1 MVTTNAVQSSFIGGL
16 KTEFTGLNFPENAC
30 TDTDNCVFTLIGE
43 VLRREGINF
52 ETNNALQNIN
62 TASQAI
68 NYYHWVNAGGDGET
82 QILVVQVGGTLYFFK
97 TSNASTGS
105 PMSAQLLSGTVSIN
119 TFLATGST
127 ATPSLTEC
135 QFADGNGYLFVYHPN
150 LDPFFCSIS
159 GNTITANII
168 TIQIRDFTG
177 INDGLTGALI
187 SNRPSLLTQEHL
199 YNLQNQGWT
208 QGAPWN
214 ASSSTQI
221 NVSSTSTYTFSVPSG
236 ISGITNG
243 QVVGI
248 EAYSLGSLIVEGSG
262 EPLSQGQIASYA
274 TVNSYTASTMVL
286 SVYSVVF
293 PVQFHNAS
301 GPLSPGG
308 PPYYSLVP
316 VSTGYISTWLS
327 AEGNY
332 PSNADVWWVF
342 KDTSGDFSPATTAGN
357 ITLNS
362 GQAPQGHYILNAF
375 NQDRTVASGTSG
387 LTAVTTTVRPRTG
400 CWFGGRVWFSG
411 VDSSQVATGDA
422 AFYTWTENIYF
433 STIVSGTPDFGTCY
447 QTNDPTSENL
457 SDELPSDGGVIV
469 IQGCGA
475 VYKLFPM
482 QNGVLV
488 FAQNGVWIIRGGQS
502 LGFTATD
509 YSVNKVSEVQS
520 ISGTSFISVQG
531 MPMFWNEE
539 GIYAVEPSKDN
550 SPYGFGGLSVN
561 PITVGTILTFY
572 NSIPRDSKRYAR
584 GDYNPITYNIEWLY
598 RSEQESG
605 IANRYQFDSALNLNV
620 YNRAFY
626 PYSIS
631 NNNACYV
638 NGLVYISYPN
648 GVLDPTFKYL
658 TSVNTQ
664 FTFSEENDDVNF
676 LDWFSYDN
684 TGVDYTSFFI
694 TGYNL
699 HGKAIAKWSNTYV
712 YMYLGGADP
721 SAYTI
726 QGIWDYANT
735 GNSGRYTNVQQI
747 TNFSPNYNNTFR
759 RHKIRG
765 HGMSLQIYVS
775 SISGQPFTIQG
786 WAMAD
791 DIDRGI

>member
-97 TSNASTGS
+97 TSAATSGS
-105 PMSAQLLSGTVSIN
+105 PISAQLLGSTVAIS
-119 TFLATGST
+119 TFLATGSSADPT
-127 ATPSLTEC
+127 QTEC
-135 QFADGNGYLFVYHPN
+135 QFSDGNGYLFVYHPN
-150 LDPFFCSIS
+150 LDSFYCTLVS
-159 GNTITANII
+159 NVITANLI
-168 TIQIRDFTG
+168 TLQIRDFAG
-177 INDGLTGALI
+177 LNDGLLGPLV
-187 SNRPSLLTQEHL
+187 SNRPALLTQEHL

-214 ASSSTQI
+214 ASSSTNLTI
-221 NVSSTSTYTFSVPSG
+221 SGTTSYTFTVASG
-236 ISGITNG
+236 LSGVTNG
-243 QVVGI
+243 QVVGA
-248 EAYSLGSLIVEGSG
+248 EAYSFASLVAQGTRN
-262 EPLSQGQIASYA
+262 PFSQGQVSGYG
-274 TVNSYTASTMVL
+274 TVVGYTASTL
-286 SVYSVVF
+286 IININNVVTAATPNVGF
-293 PVQFHNAS
+293 TTIFWS
-301 GPLSPGG
+301 F
-308 PPYYSLVP
+308 VP
-316 VSTGYISTWLS
+316 VSTGYITTWLT
-327 AEGNY
+327 AEGVY
-332 PSNADVWWVF
+332 PSNADVWWVY
-342 KDTSGDFSPATTAGN
+342 KDTTGNFSPATTAAN

-362 GQAPQGHYILNAF
+362 GQAPQGHYIFNVF
-375 NQDRTVASGTSG
+375 NQDRTAASGTSG

-400 CWFGGRVWFSG
+400 CWFDGRVWYSG
-411 VDSSQVATGDA
+411 VDASQAATGDA
-422 AFYTWTENIYF
+422 AFYTWTESIYF
-433 STIVSGTPDFGTCY
+433 STIVSSINDFGTCY
-447 QTNDPTSENL
+447 QTNDPTSETL
-457 SDELPSDGGVIV
+457 FDELPSDGGVIV
-469 IQGCGA
+469 IQGSGA
-475 VYKLFPM
+475 IYKLFPM
-482 QNGVLV
+482 QNGILV

-509 YSVNKVSEVQS
+509 YSVNKISEVQS

-664 FTFSEENDDVNF
+664 FTFAEENDDVNF

-786 WAMAD
+786 WAMVD